1 MQTCGSTHLWL
12 IKVTEGNTS
21 KESKN
26 TLVVKALAVKSVA
39 SIKQAYVKRFFE
51 IETLHCHR
59 GSDIFKD
66 ALPFVY
72 LRTSLSA
79 YSC

>member
-1 MQTCGSTHLWL
+1 MQTCGSAHLCL

-39 SIKQAYVKRFFE
+39 SIKQA
-51 IETLHCHR
+51 
-59 GSDIFKD
+59 
-66 ALPFVY
+66 
-72 LRTSLSA
+72 
-79 YSC
+79 